1 MKDYAHLT
9 LNERYQIAL
18 GIQAKLGDEQI
29 GNILGRH
36 RGTINR
42 EVRRG
47 SHSVRGYVAEEAQLA
62 AERRARRSAA
72 NHPTKSKA
80 VLRQAKELI
89 RKDWSPEQ
97 VQGYLDRFGQP
108 PISIPTLYALVRNDR
123 IQGGRLYEHL
133 RYGKRRI
140 PWGRH
145 SRGTL
150 PTDRPSIHAR
160 PEHVQQRLNVGDWEG
175 DTFMGRQG
183 SPHRKLCL
191 VERLSRFLCLL
202 NPTGGLSL
210 SDRVAH
216 TTIAALRNYPAHS
229 ITFDNGAEFTHYK
242 KIKKGLDCE
251 IYFADPGR
259 PGQRGT
265 CENTIGLVRQYIPK
279 GTSGVHLKRAQIRS
293 IQNKLNN
300 RPRKCLDFRTPAE
313 VLLNSNPPVALRT

>member
-1 MKDYAHLT
+1 MNYAHLT

-18 GIQAKLGDEQI
+18 GIQAKLSEEQI
-29 GNILGRH
+29 GHNLGRH
-36 RGTINR
+36 RATINR
-42 EVRRG
+42 EIKRG
-47 SHSVRGYVAEEAQLA
+47 SHSKRGYIAEVAQFA

-72 NHPTKSKA
+72 NHPTK
-80 VLRQAKELI
+80 AKSLLCCAKKLI
-89 RKDWSPEQ
+89 RRDWSPEQ
-97 VQGYLDRFGQP
+97 VQGYLDRFEQP
-108 PISIPTLYALVRNDR
+108 PISIPTLYAVVRKDR
-123 IQGGRLYEHL
+123 AQGGLLYEHL
-133 RYGKRRI
+133 RYGKRKI

-145 SRGTL
+145 SKGTL
-150 PTDRPSIHAR
+150 PTDRPSIRAR
-160 PEHVQQRLNVGDWEG
+160 PDQVQQRLTIGHWEV

-191 VERLSRFLCLL
+191 VERRSRFLRLL

-210 SDRVAH
+210 SQRVAR
-216 TTIAALRNYPAHS
+216 TTIAALRDFPTRS

-242 KIKKGLDCE
+242 KIKKGLNCE

-279 GTSGVHLKRAQIRS
+279 GTSGVHLARPQIRA

>member
-1 MKDYAHLT
+1 MNYAHLT
-9 LNERYQIAL
+9 LNERYQIAH
-18 GIQAKLGDEQI
+18 GIQAKLSDEQI

-42 EVRRG
+42 EINRG
-47 SHSVRGYVAEEAQLA
+47 SHAKRGYIAEEAQFS
-62 AERRARRSAA
+62 AERRARRSAE
-72 NHPTKSKA
+72 NHPTKSKEL
-80 VLRQAKELI
+80 LRCARKLI

-97 VQGYLDRFGQP
+97 VQGYLDRFEQP
-108 PISIPTLYALVRNDR
+108 PISIPTLYAVVRDDR
-123 IQGGRLYEHL
+123 ARGGLLYEHL
-133 RYGKRRI
+133 RYGRRKNK
-140 PWGRH
+140 WGKH
-145 SRGTL
+145 SKGTL
-150 PTDRPSIHAR
+150 PTDRPSIRTR
-160 PEHVQQRLNVGDWEG
+160 PEAVQQRLNLGDWEG

-183 SPHRKLCL
+183 TPHRKLCL

-210 SDRVAH
+210 SQRVAH
-216 TTIAALRNYPAHS
+216 TTIAALRNFPTHS
-229 ITFDNGAEFTHYK
+229 ITFDNGSEFTHYK
-242 KIKKGLDCE
+242 KIKKGLDCAV
-251 IYFADPGR
+251 YFADPGR

-279 GTSGVHLKRAQIRS
+279 GTSGVHLTRAQIRA